1 MYMLYKYKNKYVI
14 NYIFFLF
21 IQYKDTMDNE
31 SSNYIDW
38 REVVKRAVKYLIE
51 GAAVAVALFLISK
64 GNGKD
69 KLSWQE
75 IALVALTAAA
85 VFAILDMFAPSISYA
100 ARQGA
105 GFGLGANLVG
115 FPRPM

>member
-1 MYMLYKYKNKYVI
+1 MYIKLRKTNI
-14 NYIFFLF
+14 CYIFFLF
-21 IQYKDTMDNE
+21 IQYKETMDSE
-31 SSNYIDW
+31 SSKYIDW